1 MFILYLYYVFFF
13 TSRRRHTSF
22 ALVTGVQTCALPISP
37 RGRLSVASG
46 QVSAV
51 GGGSPH
57 VARSAGVS
65 AGHLVIPAAA
75 GCRSATHSNSG
86 REGAKSMASGSVPGL
101 RRASSESCRAASV
114 RVRRPLVPLWDRKSV
129 V

>member
-1 MFILYLYYVFFF
+1 MLYL
-13 TSRRRHTSF
+13 
-22 ALVTGVQTCALPISP
+22 CAIAASAAPAGYPEFIRATKKAP

-75 GCRSATHSNSG
+75 GCRSATHSN
-86 REGAKSMASGSVPGL
+86 R
-101 RRASSESCRAASV
+101 SEEHTSELQSLMRISYAVFCLKKKKMYKRYHEYYNKYS
-114 RVRRPLVPLWDRKSV
+114 
-129 V
+129 